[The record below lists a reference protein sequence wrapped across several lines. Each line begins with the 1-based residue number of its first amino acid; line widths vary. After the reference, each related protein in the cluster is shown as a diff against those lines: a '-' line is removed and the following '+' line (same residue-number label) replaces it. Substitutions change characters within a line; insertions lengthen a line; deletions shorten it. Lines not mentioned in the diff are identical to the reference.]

1 MLAVRVVSPVQALET
16 LLEQWNL
23 FLFFTGLMLV
33 SGLADAAGFFEAA
46 GALAAGA
53 ARGSGRGLLL
63 TVFAAGALI
72 TTFLSNDATALI
84 LTPVVYAVVTRLRLP
99 PLPYLFAT
107 TFIADTASMTLPVSN
122 PINVLVNDRL
132 HLSLGVY
139 AGHLLGASL
148 VAIALNALC
157 FVLVFR
163 GATAVRFHLEWR
175 AALAAAVR
183 DRRLL
188 RLTCAGLAV
197 LAIAYL
203 LASAAG
209 APLGPVAVGGAV
221 LLATLA
227 ASVRRLDLRAVREH
241 FSVSLLVY
249 VAGLLVL
256 VRGVEATGLTGM
268 LVGRLTA
275 LVSGPTG
282 AVGAGL
288 AGGAVLANLL
298 NNVPATL
305 VLLSGAQ
312 GLTAH
317 LRLPFALGVLVG
329 ADLGPNLTPVGSL
342 STMLWL
348 VIVRRRGQQ
357 ISALDYLRLGA
368 SITPGLLLAA
378 GLALGATFR
387 P

>member
-1 MLAVRVVSPVQALET
+1 MLGVRVVSPAQALGT
-16 LLEQWNL
+16 LLGQWNL

-63 TVFAAGALI
+63 TVLAAGALI

-107 TFIADTASMTLPVSN
+107 TFIADTASITLPVSN
-122 PINVLVNDRL
+122 PINVLIDDRL
-132 HLSLGVY
+132 RLSLGGY
-139 AGHLLGASL
+139 AAHLLGASL
-148 VAIALNALC
+148 AAIVLNGLC
-157 FVLVFR
+157 FLLVFR
-163 GATAVRFHLEWR
+163 RTTAVRFHLEWR
-175 AALAAAVR
+175 AALATAVR
-183 DRRLL
+183 ERRLL
-188 RLTCAGLAV
+188 RLTCAGLAT
-197 LAIAYL
+197 LAVAYL
-203 LASAAG
+203 LASAMG
-209 APLGPVAVGGAV
+209 VPLGPVAVGGAI
-221 LLATLA
+221 LLAVLA
-227 ASVRRLDLRAVREH
+227 VAARHLDLRTVREH
-241 FSVSLLVY
+241 FSPSLLIY

-256 VRGVEATGLTGM
+256 VQGVERAGLTEM
-268 LVGRLTA
+268 LVGRLTG
-275 LVSGPTG
+275 LVSGPIG

-288 AGGAVLANLL
+288 TGGAVLANLL

-312 GLTAH
+312 GLAAQ
-317 LRLPFALGVLVG
+317 LRLPFTLGVLVG

-348 VIVRRRGQQ
+348 VVVRRRGQQ
-357 ISALDYLRLGA
+357 VSALDYLRLGA
-368 SITPGLLLAA
+368 LITPGLLIAA

-387 P
+387 S